1 MIQLPPLN
9 SDSPRPSKAFRD
21 RRLAMRWPRL
31 WAALALMAASGALL
45 TLALNVQRN
54 QALESGQRLSASF
67 ARVIEEQTTRTL
79 QTVDQRLQL
88 AARALSDLETAG
100 QLNEASA
107 RAVLRDHVQP
117 LPFVRGMWVLDAQGR
132 MLYDM
137 EEGSIGTDLKDRP
150 YFQTHQSKPD
160 TGFQLDTPVLNRLT
174 GTWLLTG
181 SRALRS
187 VEGRFEGVIVAAIE
201 PLYFDKL
208 WGTLDLGASGS
219 VALTT
224 RNGVVVMRTPFVA
237 QAMEIDL
244 QQRPLYKDMLPRSP
258 TGDYADASSVDGVE
272 RLFSYRTLKEQQ
284 SLVVVVGQSI
294 DFALAPWRQVAWI
307 AALIWVLACL
317 TVIALSVLLD
327 RNGQQRELAR
337 QLTEKTAQRLA
348 LATEAAAIGIWD
360 WDLEHNEW
368 SATPTYFTLLGD
380 PIDTRFPSIE
390 NWLERVHPLDRDSVA
405 ALLHAVLAGETQEFH
420 YEARFMHANGS
431 ERWLEVSGRTLA
443 HDSQGRA
450 RRLMGAR
457 TDITERKE
465 AQQARLQVLERVTNA
480 FMSLDKEGRCT
491 YVNPKAAEIF
501 GHEPA
506 WFIGKYF
513 WDEYPQL
520 VGLAF
525 HQACERAMSEQKP
538 LEAST
543 YFAPEDRWFENHLYP
558 SPDGLTLYFQDVSPR
573 KRAEQALQASEA
585 KYRQLFESNPQPMWV
600 YDTAT
605 LAFLVV
611 NDAAVAHYG
620 YSQAEFMGMTI
631 KDIRPA
637 EDLEKLMDDV
647 NQTSGTY
654 KPASLWRHR
663 RKDGSF
669 IQVDIT
675 AHALADTDR
684 RARLVIA
691 HDVTER
697 EKALQALR
705 LSEENLSV
713 TLQSIGDAVIA
724 TDALGHITRMNPAA
738 ERLTAWPLP
747 EALGQP
753 LSHVFRIIN
762 AKSRQPALDPVQ
774 QVMRTG
780 QVVGLAN
787 HTALLARDG
796 QEYQIFDSAA
806 PMRDTRNAIIG
817 VVLVFSDVTEAY
829 RVSEA
834 LAVTHSLLERTSELA
849 RVGGWE
855 MDLRTQTIQLSK
867 ETVRLNGGEY
877 GSELS
882 LEDSLKT
889 YPEDIRAILIKA
901 MEHTIETGEDFA
913 LEIPRQ
919 VQGQSFWLRTQGS
932 AVIEDGQVVKIQGAS
947 QDITRQKLAEL
958 ALQDSEA
965 RFRHL
970 VEWMPEAM
978 AVHRDGILLY
988 LNAAAVRLFGASSQE
1003 QLVGT
1008 SALDRV
1014 HPLER
1019 EQIAQRH
1026 ERIRQLGG
1034 SAPLIDSRFLQL
1046 DGTVVEVQIQAV
1058 QILLDGAPAIQAV
1071 IRDVSASKRL
1081 ERLANAAQQ
1090 ELNQAAQHTQT
1101 ILNNLMDGVITI
1113 DSQGLVESINQ
1124 AACTLFG
1131 YTLEEVL
1138 GHNIAMLTPE
1148 PHRNQHDGYLMRYAT
1163 TRKAHILGRLAE
1175 VEGQRKD
1182 GSLFPMSLQIS
1193 EVVNGDATIFIGIVR
1208 DITQHRQDIEEIR
1221 RLAFYDALT
1230 GLPNRRLLMDRLR
1243 QALHTSSRS
1252 ARHGALMFLDL
1263 DHFKQLNDTQGHDL
1277 GDVLLQQVA
1286 SRIQGCA
1293 RVGDSLARLGGDEF
1307 VVLLENLS
1315 THATEAASQAEAVAH
1330 KILQSFQ
1337 EAFDLKGHAHNST
1350 TSIGIVVFKGE
1361 HDAMDELLKKADLA
1375 MYQAKAAGRNTVR
1388 FFDPAMQAA
1397 VAARDA
1403 LEKDLRE
1410 SLEKQDFTVHYQ
1422 IQVDEAGSPT
1432 GAEALVRWNHPIQG
1446 MVSPAHFIPLAEE
1459 TGLIQ
1464 PLGQWVLETA
1474 CAQLVAWA
1482 NADETAHWTVSVN
1495 VSALQ
1500 FALSDYVQ
1508 TVITALQK
1516 TGANPRLLKLE
1527 LTESMLASDVDDV
1540 VAKMRDL
1547 KSHGVSL
1554 SLDDFGTGYSSLA
1567 YLKRLPLDQI
1577 KIDQSFVRNVLSDA
1591 SDAAIA
1597 RTILALGRSL
1607 GLQVMAEGVETVEQ
1621 RNFLASIGCRSYQ
1634 GYYFGRP
1641 APADS
1646 LLKKTV
1652 TSQPPK

>member
-1 MIQLPPLN
+1 MIQVPPLN
-9 SDSPRPSKAFRD
+9 TEPLRPSKALQD
-21 RRLAMRWPRL
+21 RLLAMRWPRL

-45 TLALNVQRN
+45 TLALSAQRN
-54 QALESGQRLSASF
+54 QVLESSQRLTATF

-88 AARALSDLETAG
+88 AARALSDLERAG

-107 RAVLRDHVQP
+107 RAVLREHIKP

-132 MLYDM
+132 MRYDLN
-137 EEGSIGTDLKDRP
+137 EGSSGTDLKDHP
-150 YFQTHQSKPD
+150 YFQIHQSQPN
-160 TGFQLDTPVLNRLT
+160 TGFHLDTPLLNHLT

-181 SRALRS
+181 SRALRP
-187 VEGRFEGVIVAAIE
+187 VDGGLEGVIGAAID
-201 PLYFDKL
+201 PLYFDNL
-208 WGTLDLGASGS
+208 WSTLDLGASGS

-224 RNGVVVMRTPFVA
+224 REGVLMMRTPR
-237 QAMEIDL
+237 IDEAIGKNYKD
-244 QQRPLYKDMLPRSP
+244 RPIYKDMLPRSP
-258 TGDYADASSVDGVE
+258 NDGYVDASPVDGIE
-272 RLFSYRTLKEQQ
+272 RLFSYRILKEQPD
-284 SLVVVVGQSI
+284 LVVVVGQSV

-307 AALIWVLACL
+307 AALIWMLASL

-327 RNGQQRELAR
+327 RTWQQRKLAR
-337 QLTEKTAQRLA
+337 QLIEKTAQRLA

-360 WDLEHNEW
+360 WDLEHNDW
-368 SATPTYFTLLGD
+368 SASPVYFTLLGD
-380 PIDTRFPSIE
+380 PIDMRFPTID
-390 NWLERVHPLDRDSVA
+390 NWLERIHPLDRAGVA
-405 ALLHAVLAGETQEFH
+405 TALNAVLAGEAQEFK
-420 YEARFMHANGS
+420 YEARFRHTNGTD
-431 ERWLEVSGRTLA
+431 RWLDVSGRALA
-443 HDSQGRA
+443 HDSQGKA
-450 RRLMGAR
+450 TRLLGTR

-465 AQQARLQVLERVTNA
+465 AQQARLQVLERVTHA
-480 FMSLDKEGRCT
+480 FMSLDKDGRCT

-506 WFIGKYF
+506 WFIGKQF

-520 VGLAF
+520 VGLEF

-538 LEAST
+538 LEAAT

-573 KRAEQALQASEA
+573 KRTEHALQASEA

-611 NDAAVAHYG
+611 NHAAIAHYG
-620 YSQAEFMGMTI
+620 YSQAEFLSMTI
-631 KDIRPA
+631 RDIRPP
-637 EDLEKLMDDV
+637 EDLKKLTDDV
-647 NQTSGTY
+647 NNALGTY
-654 KPASLWRHR
+654 SPASLWRHR
-663 RKDGSF
+663 LKDGSL

-675 AHALADTDR
+675 AHALQYTNR
-684 RARLVIA
+684 SARLVIA

-697 EKALQALR
+697 ERALEALR

-724 TDALGHITRMNPAA
+724 TDPLGRITRMNTMA
-738 ERLTAWPLP
+738 ERLTAWPLAD
-747 EALGQP
+747 ALGQP
-753 LSHVFRIIN
+753 LADVFRIIN
-762 AKSRQPALDPVQ
+762 AKTRAPAVDPVQ
-774 QVMRTG
+774 TVMSTG

-796 QEYQIFDSAA
+796 REYQIFDSAA
-806 PMRDTRNAIIG
+806 PIRDANSAILG

-829 RVSEA
+829 RVNEA
-834 LAVTHSLLERTSELA
+834 LAVTQSLLERTSELA

-855 MDLRTQTIQLSK
+855 LDLRTQTIQLSK
-867 ETVRLNGGEY
+867 ESVRLNGGEY
-877 GSELS
+877 KSEM
-882 LEDSLKT
+882 SLKDGLDA
-889 YPEDIRAILIKA
+889 YPEEIRTHLAKA
-901 MEHTIETGEDFA
+901 MKHTVETGEGFN

-919 VQGQSFWLRTQGS
+919 VQGQTLWIRTQGT
-932 AVIEDGQVVKIQGAS
+932 AVVEEGRVVKIQGAS
-947 QDITRQKLAEL
+947 QDITPQKLAEL
-958 ALQDSEA
+958 ALQESET
-965 RFRHL
+965 RFRNL
-970 VEWMPEAM
+970 VEWLPEAIV
-978 AVHRDGILLY
+978 VHRDEIILY
-988 LNAAAVRLFGASSQE
+988 VNPAAVRLFGATSEQ
-1003 QLVGT
+1003 QLVGAA
-1008 SALDRV
+1008 ALDRV
-1014 HPLER
+1014 HPEHHDLAR
-1019 EQIAQRH
+1019 QRIKSVI
-1026 ERIRQLGG
+1026 ELGRTT
-1034 SAPLIDSRFLQL
+1034 PLIEGRFIQF
-1046 DGTVVEVQIQAV
+1046 DGTPIEAQAQAIQI
-1058 QILLDGAPAIQAV
+1058 IFDGAPAIQTV
-1071 IRDVSASKRL
+1071 IRDMRASRRL

-1113 DSQGLVESINQ
+1113 DSQGQVESINQ

-1131 YTLEEVL
+1131 YTLDEVL
-1138 GHNIAMLTPE
+1138 GHNISMLTPE
-1148 PHRNQHDGYLMRYAT
+1148 PHRHRHDGYLQRYLLT
-1163 TRKAHILGRLAE
+1163 NKAHILGKVAE
-1175 VEGQRKD
+1175 VEGLRKD
-1182 GSLFPMSLQIS
+1182 GTLFPMSLQIS

-1208 DITQHRQDIEEIR
+1208 DITQHRRDIEEIR

-1243 QALHTSSRS
+1243 QALHTSHRS
-1252 ARHGALMFLDL
+1252 GHHGALMFLDL

-1277 GDVLLQQVA
+1277 GDLLLQQVA
-1286 SRIQGCA
+1286 ARIQGCA

-1307 VVLLENLS
+1307 VVLLEKLS
-1315 THATEAASQAEAVAH
+1315 TSATEAASQAETVAH

-1337 EAFDLKGHAHNST
+1337 GAFDLKGHAHDST

-1361 HDAMDELLKKADLA
+1361 HDAIDELLKKADLA
-1375 MYQAKAAGRNTVR
+1375 MYQAKAAGRNNAR

-1397 VAARDA
+1397 VTARDA
-1403 LEKDLRE
+1403 LEKDMRE
-1410 SLEKQDFTVHYQ
+1410 ALSTHAFAVHYQ
-1422 IQVDEAGSPT
+1422 IQVNEAGVPT
-1432 GAEALVRWNHPIQG
+1432 GAEALVRWNHPSQG

-1474 CAQLVAWA
+1474 CAQLVTWA
-1482 NADETAHWTVSVN
+1482 NADETAHWSVSVN

-1500 FALSDYVQ
+1500 FALPDYVH
-1508 TVITALQK
+1508 TVTTALQK

-1607 GLQVMAEGVETVEQ
+1607 GLQVMAEGVETLEQ
-1621 RNFLASIGCRSYQ
+1621 RNFLASIGCRAYQ

-1641 APADS
+1641 VPATH
-1646 LLKKTV
+1646 LLIH
-1652 TSQPPK
+1652 TSQKGL

>member
-1 MIQLPPLN
+1 MIQVPPLN
-9 SDSPRPSKAFRD
+9 SDPLQPFKTLQD
-21 RRLAMRWPRL
+21 RLLAMRWPRL
-31 WAALALMAASGALL
+31 WAALALMAVSGALL
-45 TLALNVQRN
+45 TLTLNAQRN
-54 QALESGQRLSASF
+54 QALESGQRLTATF

-88 AARALSDLETAG
+88 AARALSDLERAG
-100 QLNEASA
+100 QMNEASA
-107 RAVLRDHVQP
+107 RAVLREQIQP

-132 MLYDM
+132 RLYDLN
-137 EEGSIGTDLKDRP
+137 EGNTGTDLKDRP
-150 YFQTHQSKPD
+150 YFQTHQSQPG
-160 TGFQLDTPVLNRLT
+160 TGFHLDAPLLNHLT
-174 GTWLLTG
+174 GTWLLTA

-187 VEGRFEGVIVAAIE
+187 VDGSLEGVIGAAID
-201 PLYFDKL
+201 PLYFDNL

-224 RNGVVVMRTPFVA
+224 REGVLMMRTPY
-237 QAMEIDL
+237 IDEAIGKNYKD
-244 QQRPLYKDMLPRSP
+244 RPIYKDMLPRSP
-258 TGDYADASSVDGVE
+258 NDGYVDASPVDGVE
-272 RLFSYRTLKEQQ
+272 RLFSYRILKEQPN
-284 SLVVVVGQSI
+284 LVVVVGQSV

-307 AALIWVLACL
+307 AALIWVLASL

-327 RNGQQRELAR
+327 RNWQQRKLAR
-337 QLTEKTAQRLA
+337 QLIEKTAQRLA

-360 WDLEHNEW
+360 WDLQHSDW

-380 PIDTRFPSIE
+380 PIDLRFPTIDR
-390 NWLERVHPLDRDSVA
+390 WLERIHPLDRDGVA
-405 ALLHAVLAGETQEFH
+405 AVLNAVLAGETQEFQ
-420 YEARFMHANGS
+420 YEARFRHANGGD
-431 ERWLEVSGRTLA
+431 RWLNVSGRALA

-450 RRLMGAR
+450 TRLMGAR

-465 AQQARLQVLERVTNA
+465 AQHARLQVLERVTNA
-480 FMSLDKEGRCT
+480 FMSLDKDGRCT

-520 VGLAF
+520 VGLEF

-538 LEAST
+538 LEAAT

-573 KRAEQALQASEA
+573 KRAEQALQ
-585 KYRQLFESNPQPMWV
+585 
-600 YDTAT
+600 D
-605 LAFLVV
+605 
-611 NDAAVAHYG
+611 
-620 YSQAEFMGMTI
+620 
-631 KDIRPA
+631 
-637 EDLEKLMDDV
+637 
-647 NQTSGTY
+647 
-654 KPASLWRHR
+654 
-663 RKDGSF
+663 
-669 IQVDIT
+669 
-675 AHALADTDR
+675 
-684 RARLVIA
+684 
-691 HDVTER
+691 
-697 EKALQALR
+697 
-705 LSEENLSV
+705 SEENLSI

-738 ERLTAWPLP
+738 ERLTAWTLAD
-747 EALGQP
+747 ALGQP

-762 AKSRQPALDPVQ
+762 AKTRLPAVDPVQ

-806 PMRDTRNAIIG
+806 PMRDASGAIMG

-855 MDLRTQTIQLSK
+855 MDLRTHTIQLSK
-867 ETVRLNGGEY
+867 ETVRLNGAEY
-877 GSELS
+877 GSEMS
-882 LEDSLKT
+882 LEDGLAF
-889 YPEDIRAILIKA
+889 YPEEMRVILIKA

-919 VQGQSFWLRTQGS
+919 VQGKPFWIRTQGS
-932 AVIEDGQVVKIQGAS
+932 AVMENGQVVKIQGAS
-947 QDITRQKLAEL
+947 QDITPQKLAEI

-965 RFRHL
+965 RFRNL
-970 VEWMPEAM
+970 VEWLPEAM
-978 AVHRDGILLY
+978 VVHRDGIILY
-988 LNAAAVRLFGASSQE
+988 VNPAAVRLFGATSEQ
-1003 QLVGT
+1003 QLVGAA
-1008 SALDRV
+1008 ALDRV
-1014 HPLER
+1014 HPDER
-1019 EQIAQRH
+1019 HQVAQRH

-1046 DGTVVEVQIQAV
+1046 DGTVIEVQIQAA
-1058 QILLDGAPAIQAV
+1058 QILFDGAPAIQAM
-1071 IRDVSASKRL
+1071 IRDVRASRRL

-1113 DSQGLVESINQ
+1113 DSQGQVESINQ

-1131 YTLEEVL
+1131 YTLDEVL

-1148 PHRNQHDGYLMRYAT
+1148 PHRSQHDGYLQRYLLT
-1163 TRKAHILGRLAE
+1163 NKAHILGKVAE
-1175 VEGQRKD
+1175 VEGLRKD
-1182 GSLFPMSLQIS
+1182 GTLFPMSLQIS

-1208 DITQHRQDIEEIR
+1208 DITQHRRDIEEIR
-1221 RLAFYDALT
+1221 RLAFYDSLT

-1243 QALHTSSRS
+1243 QALHTSNRS
-1252 ARHGALMFLDL
+1252 GRHGALMFLDL

-1277 GDVLLQQVA
+1277 GDLLLQQVA
-1286 SRIQGCA
+1286 GRIQGCA

-1315 THATEAASQAEAVAH
+1315 THATEAASQAETVAH

-1337 EAFDLKGHAHNST
+1337 AAFDLKGHAHDST

-1410 SLEKQDFTVHYQ
+1410 SLASQAFTVHYQ

-1432 GAEALVRWNHPIQG
+1432 GAEALVRWNHPSQG

-1474 CAQLVAWA
+1474 CAQLVTWA

-1500 FALSDYVQ
+1500 FALPDYVH
-1508 TVITALQK
+1508 TVTTALQK

-1607 GLQVMAEGVETVEQ
+1607 GLQVMAEGVETIEQ
-1621 RNFLASIGCRSYQ
+1621 RNFLASIGCRAYQ

-1641 APADS
+1641 VPATH
-1646 LLKKTV
+1646 LLTHP
-1652 TSQPPK
+1652 SQNDL